1 MQSLSVNLEKEVKE
15 ILKLVETSKKTIN
28 IESMSI
34 MLSRKYSISKEQV
47 YKVIERETIAIIQKT
62 IS

>member
-1 MQSLSVNLEKEVKE
+1 MSVNLEKEIRE
-15 ILKLVETSKKTIN
+15 ILKLVENGKKTTN

-47 YKVIERETIAIIQKT
+47 YKVIERETIAITKKT

>member
-15 ILKLVETSKKTIN
+15 ILKLVETGKKTIN

-47 YKVIERETIAIIQKT
+47 YKVIERETIVISKKT

>member
-1 MQSLSVNLEKEVKE
+1 MQSLSINLEKEVRE
-15 ILKLVETSKKTIN
+15 ILKLVETGKKTIN

-47 YKVIERETIAIIQKT
+47 YKVIERETIVITKKT

>member
-15 ILKLVETSKKTIN
+15 ILKLVETGKKTIN